1 MKIAIALAAA
11 FAVLALPVAAN
22 AATKHRHHSHHRA
35 GYGTYARG
43 GSQIACTQYGCIPVP
58 RGCYS
63 RGGKTYSGMPS
74 GFDVVVCGN
83 SSLYGN
89 Y

>member
-1 MKIAIALAAA
+1 MKTTIALAAA
-11 FAVLALPVAAN
+11 LAVFALPVAAN
-22 AATKHRHHSHHRA
+22 AATQHRHQSHHRA
-35 GYGTYARG
+35 GYGAYARAPG
-43 GSQIACTQYGCIPVP
+43 QIACTQYGCLPVP
-58 RGCYS
+58 RGCYP
-63 RGGKTYSGMPS
+63 RGGHTYSGMPS

>member
-1 MKIAIALAAA
+1 MKTAIAFAAA
-11 FAVLALPVAAN
+11 LAVLSLPVAAN
-22 AATKHRHHSHHRA
+22 AATKHHRHHHA

-43 GSQIACTQYGCIPVP
+43 GGQIACTQYGCIPVQ
-58 RGCYS
+58 RGCYA
-63 RGGKTYSGMPS
+63 RGGRTYSGMPS

-83 SSLYGN
+83 STLYGN

>member
-1 MKIAIALAAA
+1 MKTTIALAAA
-11 FAVLALPVAAN
+11 LAVFALPSVASAAN
-22 AATKHRHHSHHRA
+22 KHRHHYRPAGSHVRA
-35 GYGTYARG
+35 QA
-43 GSQIACTQYGCIPVP
+43 QIACTQYGCIPVP

-63 RGGKTYSGMPS
+63 RGGRTYSGMPS